1 MFDKF
6 IIIQIKIASFNPHC
20 NFFVR
25 NTFSMFS
32 VKNKHIIVTGA
43 SGVLGSSISVALA
56 KSGAHLTILGR
67 NEQKLKITEEKI
79 KVYGGKYLA
88 LACDVLDAEELSRI
102 NDQILKE
109 FATIDGLINVAGG
122 ASKGASTRTE
132 FLSPETPIVD
142 SFFGIDLPDFQYTAD
157 LNFMGTVIPCKIF
170 GEAMA
175 RQQSGNI
182 INISSMGAI
191 QPLSKSPAYSAGKA
205 AVNNFT
211 QWLAVHLSK
220 SNIRVNAIAPGF
232 ILTEQNRFLL
242 FDEKTGE
249 LTPRGKRIVD
259 HTPLGKLGDPDDLI
273 STILWLLS
281 EQSSFITGATIPVD
295 GGFSAYNGI

>member
-1 MFDKF
+1 
-6 IIIQIKIASFNPHC
+6 
-20 NFFVR
+20 
-25 NTFSMFS
+25 MFS
-32 VKNKHIIVTGA
+32 VKNKHFIVTGA
-43 SGVLGSSISVALA
+43 SGVLGTAISVALA
-56 KSGAHLTILGR
+56 KSGANLAILGR
-67 NEQKLKITEEKI
+67 NEQKIKVTLEKI
-79 KVYGGKYLA
+79 KVFGGNHLA
-88 LACDVLDAEELSRI
+88 FACDVLKAEELSKI
-102 NDQILKE
+102 NGYILNE
-109 FATIDGLINVAGG
+109 FTEIDGLINVAGG
-122 ASKGASTRTE
+122 ATKGASTKVE
-132 FLSPETPIVD
+132 FLYSDTPLED
-142 SFFGIDLPDFQYTAD
+142 SFFGVNLSDFQYTSD
-157 LNFMGTVIPCKIF
+157 LNFMGTVIPVKIF

-175 RQQSGNI
+175 RQQFGNI

-259 HTPLGKLGDPDDLI
+259 HTPLGKLGDPEDLI
-273 STILWLLS
+273 STIFWLLS
-281 EQSSFITGATIPVD
+281 DHSSFITGATIPVD

>member
-1 MFDKF
+1 
-6 IIIQIKIASFNPHC
+6 
-20 NFFVR
+20 
-25 NTFSMFS
+25 MFS
-32 VKNKHIIVTGA
+32 VKDRCFIVTGA
-43 SGVLGSSISVALA
+43 SGVIGSAISIAMA
-56 KSGAHLTILGR
+56 KSGANLAILGR
-67 NEQKLKITEEKI
+67 NEQKLKVTLGSIN
-79 KVYGGKYLA
+79 VFGGNHHA
-88 LACDVLDAEELSRI
+88 FACDVLKAEELSKI
-102 NDQILKE
+102 NMEILKE
-109 FATIDGLINVAGG
+109 FPRIDGLINVAGG
-122 ASKGASTRTE
+122 AAKGASTKAE
-132 FLSPETPIVD
+132 FLYSDTPLED
-142 SFFGIDLPDFQYTAD
+142 SFFGMSLSDFQNTSD
-157 LNFMGTVIPCKIF
+157 LNFMGTVIPAKIF

-175 RQQSGNI
+175 RQQFGNI

-249 LTPRGKRIVD
+249 LTPRGRRIIA
-259 HTPLGKLGDPDDLI
+259 HTPLGRLGNPEDLI
-273 STILWLLS
+273 STIFWLLS
-281 EQSSFITGATIPVD
+281 ERSSFITGATIPVD